1 MSLQEKLKAMMQEK
15 NTEQEKFLQD
25 NATNEG
31 VISLPSGLQY
41 LVLKA
46 GEGTKPGPTTMVTV
60 HYEGSL
66 VNGKIFDSSYKRG
79 QPATFGVHQVISGWT
94 EALQLMPVGSKW
106 RLFIPSALGYGA
118 RGAGGSIPPNA
129 TLIFDVELLSMR

>member
-1 MSLQEKLKAMMQEK
+1 MSLQDKLKAMFETKTQ
-15 NTEQEKFLQD
+15 EQEKFLQD
-25 NATNEG
+25 NAAKEG
-31 VISLPSGLQY
+31 VVALPSGLQY
-41 LVLKA
+41 LVLKNGN
-46 GEGTKPGPTTMVTV
+46 GEKPGATTMVTV

-66 VNGKIFDSSYKRG
+66 VNGKVFDSSYKRG
-79 QPATFGVHQVISGWT
+79 QPATFGVHQVIPGWT

-106 RLFIPSALGYGA
+106 KLFIPAALGYGS

>member
-1 MSLQEKLKAMMQEK
+1 MNLQDKLKAMMQK
-15 NTEQEKFLQD
+15 HSSEQEKFLLD
-25 NATNEG
+25 NAAKEG
-31 VISLPSGLQY
+31 IITLPSGLQY
-41 LVLKA
+41 LVLKE
-46 GEGTKPGPTTMVTV
+46 GEGEKPGATTMVTV

-66 VNGKIFDSSYKRG
+66 TNGKIFDSSYKRG

-106 RLFIPSALGYGA
+106 RLFIPSFLGYGA
-118 RGAGGSIPPNA
+118 RGAGGAIPPNA